1 MKQISANT
9 NKTPMPVWAEAQIAV
24 VLEQN
29 GYLLDD
35 GRIARQAL
43 SCIVTPEVG
52 DRILAAAGRDG
63 TPYIVHILQR
73 TNPET
78 AQLNIPGA
86 SQMVL
91 QQSQVTLCATEQIAL
106 RSLRDVE
113 ISAAS
118 GVLALNARNLF
129 TTVNESLVQNVRN
142 YIGKA
147 EQYLLEVKQLLRL
160 HGKQTL
166 ITAEKDVKVDGERI
180 SMG

>member
-1 MKQISANT
+1 MKQSATKT
-9 NKTPMPVWAEAQIAV
+9 NQTPAPVWVESQIAV
-24 VLEQN
+24 ALEEH

-35 GRIARQAL
+35 GRMARQAL

-52 DRILAAAGRDG
+52 DRVLAAAGRDG

-73 TNPET
+73 GNLET
-78 AQLNIPGA
+78 AQLSVPGA
-86 SQMVL
+86 QRTVL
-91 QQSQVTLCATEQIAL
+91 QQNQLALCATEQLAL
-106 RSLRDVE
+106 RSLQDVE
-113 ISAAS
+113 VSAAG

-142 YIGKA
+142 YVGKA

-160 HGKQTL
+160 HGQQTL